1 MFTVETCLLS
11 SWFVFVSNTRV
22 PRVREKLV
30 NPIDSFLLMSGVQS
44 GGGGWGVGCGGGFLQ
59 TSKGTVRHFLLAR
72 KWNRKNQMCS

>member
-11 SWFVFVSNTRV
+11 SWFVFMSNTRV

-44 GGGGWGVGCGGGFLQ
+44 GVGVGFLQ
-59 TSKGTVRHFLLAR
+59 TSKGTAVRHFLLAR